1 MSFKK
6 FNYLDFKESSKK
18 KKISYF
24 ELLDRIIC
32 LLKTNPSNIYLNQ
45 KLVICPPKVK
55 RDGPKKTVFVNFD
68 ETCQKM
74 NRSRGHLFSYI
85 VGELGTSASIQNG
98 GGMVLKGRYLSKGL
112 ETILR
117 NYIREYVL
125 CNTCKSART
134 ELQKDIFSKL
144 LFIFCSRCFASR
156 SVNSMSK
163 AYFAKIKRKR

>member
-68 ETCQKM
+68 ET
-74 NRSRGHLFSYI
+74 
-85 VGELGTSASIQNG
+85 
-98 GGMVLKGRYLSKGL
+98 
-112 ETILR
+112 
-117 NYIREYVL
+117 
-125 CNTCKSART
+125 
-134 ELQKDIFSKL
+134 
-144 LFIFCSRCFASR
+144 
-156 SVNSMSK
+156 
-163 AYFAKIKRKR
+163 